1 MKFILPLILLCLI
14 GCASTPKHVVFEG
27 PPPCPSVTPAPQ
39 PPPCEDHVM
48 VMDDKGVVC
57 PANTRATFPS
67 AFGFLQP
74 GKIVVLC
81 QCK

>member
-1 MKFILPLILLCLI
+1 MKFILPLILLCI
-14 GCASTPKHVVFEG
+14 GCASV
-27 PPPCPSVTPAPQ
+27 PAPAE
-39 PPPCEDHVM
+39 PKAPVCPEAPKTVDVSPCEDHVM

-57 PANTRATFPS
+57 PANTRATFPN

>member
-1 MKFILPLILLCLI
+1 MKNILLLTLLCI
-14 GCASTPKHVVFEG
+14 GCTSASVPVEPKAPVCPE
-27 PPPCPSVTPAPQ
+27 PPKAAPV
-39 PPPCEDHVM
+39 PPCEDHVM

-57 PANTRATFPS
+57 PANTRATFPN

>member
-1 MKFILPLILLCLI
+1 MKTILPLILLCI
-14 GCASTPKHVVFEG
+14 GCTSTPVAPKAPV
-27 PPPCPSVTPAPQ
+27 CPEPLPVAPTPS
-39 PPPCEDHVM
+39 CEDHVM

-57 PANTRATFPS
+57 PSNTRATFPN

>member
-1 MKFILPLILLCLI
+1 MKNIFLLTLLCI
-14 GCASTPKHVVFEG
+14 GCASTP
-27 PPPCPSVTPAPQ
+27 VTVEPKAPVCPAPKVE
-39 PPPCEDHVM
+39 PAPTCEDHVM

-57 PANTRATFPS
+57 PANTRATFPN

>member
-1 MKFILPLILLCLI
+1 MKTILPLILLCI
-14 GCASTPKHVVFEG
+14 GCSSATTPVEPKAPV
-27 PPPCPSVTPAPQ
+27 CPEVPKVEPAA
-39 PPPCEDHVM
+39 PCEDHVM

-57 PANTRATFPS
+57 PANTRATFPN